1 MSYGCDM
8 TGSEFLKRLK
18 RLGKKQ
24 KVAVWFDPVQGHGSH
39 GVVHFGSHFTVL
51 KDRKKEIGPGL
62 LASMLRDLGVEKA
75 DF

>member
-1 MSYGCDM
+1 M

-18 RLGKKQ
+18 RLGKESGT
-24 KVAVWFDPVQGHGSH
+24 AVWFDPVQGHGSH
-39 GVVHFGSHFTVL
+39 GVVYFGDKWTIL

-62 LASMLRDLGVEKA
+62 LASMLRDLGVKKG